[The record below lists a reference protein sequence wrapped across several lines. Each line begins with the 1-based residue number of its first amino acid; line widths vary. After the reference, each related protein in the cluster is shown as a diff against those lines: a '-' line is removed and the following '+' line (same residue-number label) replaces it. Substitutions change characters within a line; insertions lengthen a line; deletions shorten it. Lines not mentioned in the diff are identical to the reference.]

1 MPSNCGAGEDSWK
14 SLGQHWVNLKGAQPW
29 TFTRRTDAEAEAPV
43 FWSSDG
49 NRGLVGKA
57 PDAGKIDGRKRRECQ
72 RMRWLDSIT
81 DEMNMNL
88 GKLWEMVKDRDA
100 WRAAVRGVT
109 KSSTWLGDWTT
120 TWIICI
126 SNILRKER
134 QWVDFQSYFEVAL
147 FQQLLCIIKKEY
159 HYLTFTKSCHQFI
172 YLSHFFQIG
181 CCAVTFTL
189 NSLFFTFLSHS
200 LTFHKIIEFLSKKT
214 S

>member
-1 MPSNCGAGEDSWK
+1 
-14 SLGQHWVNLKGAQPW
+14 
-29 TFTRRTDAEAEAPV
+29 
-43 FWSSDG
+43 
-49 NRGLVGKA
+49 
-57 PDAGKIDGRKRRECQ
+57 
-72 RMRWLDSIT
+72 MRWLDSIT

-100 WRAAVRGVT
+100 WCAAVHGAT
-109 KSSTWLGDWTT
+109 KSWTWLGDWTT

-159 HYLTFTKSCHQFI
+159 HCLTFTKSCHRFI
-172 YLSHFFQIG
+172 YLSRFFSNWLL
-181 CCAVTFTL
+181 CCNFHIK
-189 NSLFFTFLSHS
+189 FTFLSHS